1 MSDRTGSGQQI
12 LQSLIAAI
20 RDIRD
25 KIRVRA
31 FVNEDQ
37 VSKGVVLRLLREL
50 GWDVFDPALVKSEH
64 PIGSRRVD
72 YALIRPPF
80 GAVVLIEVKRVG
92 KLKAKGEDQLFDYC
106 AKQGV
111 PLAVLTDGKEWRLYF
126 PGGMGTYEQRRF
138 ATVDLVEAEAED
150 CASSLARYLEYGA
163 VASGEAQ
170 SNVNAD
176 YEAHWKRIVVR
187 REFPVVLDA
196 LVKKADPRF
205 VTLFCDEVE
214 SRCRIRPDEETVR
227 VFLKE
232 GSAIDDPLPDPP
244 TGNENGDGERGPFV
258 TLDGKV
264 FRYRNRADLLVGVFS
279 MLARRDPT
287 FLERFDAAWGFRKR
301 VARTREELRPSPAT
315 AFARLPGGW
324 WIHIRCSA
332 ETAEKLVRKACAVAG
347 IECGPMSC

>member
-1 MSDRTGSGQQI
+1 MSVSDSTGSGQQI

-20 RDIRD
+20 RDIRG
-25 KIRVRA
+25 KLRVRA

-111 PLAVLTDGKEWRLYF
+111 PLAVLTDGKEWRFYF

-187 REFPVVLDA
+187 KEFPVVLDA

-214 SRCRIRPDEETVR
+214 NRCRVRPDQEMVREFLTGSSPDCRTEEP
-227 VFLKE
+227 
-232 GSAIDDPLPDPP
+232 PLDPP
-244 TGNENGDGERGPFV
+244 TGEGDCIV
-258 TLDGKV
+258 TLDGKTL
-264 FRYRNRADLLVGVFS
+264 RYRNRRDLLVGVFS
-279 MLARRDPT
+279 ILAQREPT
-287 FLERFDAAWGFRKR
+287 FLERFDAAWHFRKR
-301 VARTREELRPSPAT
+301 VARTREELRPSPPS
-315 AFARLPGGW
+315 AFARLPDGW
-324 WIHIRCSA
+324 WIHIRCSS
-332 ETAEKLVRKACAVAG
+332 ETAEKLVRKACEVAG
-347 IECGPMSC
+347 IECGPFSC